1 MDERK
6 QMHRPDDAGAAPGA
20 GTVVKKLMP
29 GVPGTLRLS
38 ERYGSALVC
47 VRYREDNQR
56 QQRVTTVELI
66 VDTRPVAT
74 AEVFVR
80 VAYEEAALRRKV
92 REAGGQWD
100 ARRKLWRLPRPAV
113 RTLKLANRV
122 VKENA

>member
-1 MDERK
+1 MTKRE
-6 QMHRPDDAGAAPGA
+6 QMQGTNDAGAPGA

-47 VRYREDNQR
+47 VRYREDSQR
-56 QQRVTTVELI
+56 GQRLTTVELI
-66 VDTRPVAT
+66 VDTRST
-74 AEVFVR
+74 AGGEAFVR
-80 VAYEEAALRRKV
+80 VAYEEADLRRKV

-100 ARRKLWRLPRPAV
+100 ARRKLWRLPRPAI
-113 RTLKLANRV
+113 RTLKLASRV